1 MKKVLSIT
9 ILLAVLLFTLCSC
22 TQIDDP
28 QSLENCSVVI
38 EEFRLST
45 DFLGRSFIVV
55 KYAFT
60 NKSDEPASF
69 SGMINDYAFQNG
81 IRLSSS
87 LTPIAV
93 EDFSIENQFKE
104 IKKGTTISV
113 EVAYE
118 LEDNIS
124 DVEIEISERL
134 SRNNK
139 KITKNFSIG

>member
-1 MKKVLSIT
+1 
-9 ILLAVLLFTLCSC
+9 
-22 TQIDDP
+22 
-28 QSLENCSVVI
+28 
-38 EEFRLST
+38 
-45 DFLGRSFIVV
+45 
-55 KYAFT
+55 
-60 NKSDEPASF
+60 
-69 SGMINDYAFQNG
+69 MINDYAFQNG

-87 LTPIAV
+87 LTAIAV

-104 IKKGTTISV
+104 IKTGTTISV

-139 KITKNFSIG
+139 KITKIFSIG